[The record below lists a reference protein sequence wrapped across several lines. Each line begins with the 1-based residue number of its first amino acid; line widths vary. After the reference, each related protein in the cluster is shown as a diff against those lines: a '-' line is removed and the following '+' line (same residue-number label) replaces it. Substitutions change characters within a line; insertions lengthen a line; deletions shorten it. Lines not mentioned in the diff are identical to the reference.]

1 MPCIDHDMPPARL
14 HICLCSLYASPA
26 ICGDARARHCATQCR
41 GIEYLKKAC
50 GEVIMSEDQASVV
63 EQLIAAMM
71 RVCFCPSTQCESLYG
86 DVSKP
91 VVYGD

>member
-1 MPCIDHDMPPARL
+1 
-14 HICLCSLYASPA
+14 
-26 ICGDARARHCATQCR
+26 
-41 GIEYLKKAC
+41 
-50 GEVIMSEDQASVV
+50 MSEDQASVV

-91 VVYGD
+91 VVYGDFKVAIGVGTYSSASM